1 MHSDRLR
8 SQIEFLLEIDKLK
21 SILRQTLLTDG
32 RRRENSAEHSWHL
45 SIMAIL
51 LAEYAKDHP
60 VDLFRVLKMLLIH
73 DLVEIDAGDTYCYDE
88 AGNADKAER
97 EEQAAKRIFG
107 LLPDD
112 QAAEFHHLWQEFE
125 LRETAEAKFAAAL
138 DRLQPLL
145 HNYQTDGRVW
155 QKHGINSHQVY
166 SRNQSIEEGA
176 PDLWQYAVR
185 IIVDCIDRGW
195 LAK

>member
-32 RRRENSAEHSWHL
+32 RRQENSAEHSWHL

-51 LAEYAKDHP
+51 LAEYAKGQP

-88 AGNADKAER
+88 AANADKEKR
-97 EEQAAKRIFG
+97 EKQAAERIFG
-107 LLPDD
+107 LLPND
-112 QAAEFHHLWQEFE
+112 QAAEFHGLWQEFE
-125 LRETAEAKFAAAL
+125 LRKTAEAKFAAAL

-145 HNYQTDGRVW
+145 HNYHTDGRVW
-155 QKHGINSHQVY
+155 RRHRVDSKQVY
-166 SRNQSIEEGA
+166 RRNQSIEESA
-176 PDLWQYAVR
+176 PDLWQYAAQ
-185 IIVDCIDRGW
+185 IILESIDRGW
-195 LAK
+195 LTK

>member
-32 RRRENSAEHSWHL
+32 RRQENSAEHSWHL
-45 SIMAIL
+45 SIMALL
-51 LAEYAKDHP
+51 LAEYAKDQP
-60 VDLFRVLKMLLIH
+60 IDLFRVLKMLLIH

-97 EEQAAKRIFG
+97 EKQAANRIFG

-112 QAAEFHHLWQEFE
+112 QAAQFHNLWQEFE
-125 LRETAEAKFAAAL
+125 LRETAEAKFAVAL

-155 QKHGINSHQVY
+155 RKHGINSNQVY

-176 PDLWQYAVR
+176 PDLWKYAVQ
-185 IIVDCIDRGW
+185 IILDCVDRGW

>member
-21 SILRQTLLTDG
+21 SILRQTLLTNG
-32 RRRENSAEHSWHL
+32 RRQENSAEHSWHL
-45 SIMAIL
+45 SIMALL
-51 LAEYAKDHP
+51 LAEYAKEQP
-60 VDLFRVLKMLLIH
+60 IDLFRVLKMLLIH

-97 EEQAAKRIFG
+97 EKQAAERIFG

-112 QAAEFHHLWQEFE
+112 QAEQFHNLWQEFE
-125 LRETAEAKFAAAL
+125 LRETAEAKYAAAL

-155 QKHGINSHQVY
+155 REHGINSNQVY

-176 PDLWQYAVR
+176 PDLWQYAAQM
-185 IIVDCIDRGW
+185 ILDSIDRGW

>member
-8 SQIEFLLEIDKLK
+8 SQIDFLLEIDKLK

-32 RRRENSAEHSWHL
+32 RRQENSAEHSWHL
-45 SIMAIL
+45 SIMALL
-51 LAEYAKDHP
+51 LAEYAKDQP
-60 VDLFRVLKMLLIH
+60 IDLLRVLKMLLIH

-88 AGNADKAER
+88 TGNADKAQR
-97 EEQAAKRIFG
+97 EKQAADRIFG

-112 QAAEFHHLWQEFE
+112 QAAEFHSLWQEFE
-125 LRETAEAKFAAAL
+125 LRKSAEAKYAAAL

-155 QKHGINSHQVY
+155 RKHGINSNQVY
-166 SRNQSIEEGA
+166 SRNQSIAEGA
-176 PDLWQYAVR
+176 PDLWQYAAQ
-185 IIVDCIDRGW
+185 IILDSIERGW
-195 LAK
+195 LEK

>member
-32 RRRENSAEHSWHL
+32 RRQENSAEHSWHL

-51 LAEYAKDHP
+51 LAEYAKGQP

-88 AGNADKAER
+88 AANADKEKR
-97 EEQAAKRIFG
+97 EKQAAERIFG
-107 LLPDD
+107 LLPND
-112 QAAEFHHLWQEFE
+112 QAAEFHW
-125 LRETAEAKFAAAL
+125 
-138 DRLQPLL
+138 
-145 HNYQTDGRVW
+145 
-155 QKHGINSHQVY
+155 HQ
-166 SRNQSIEEGA
+166 
-176 PDLWQYAVR
+176 
-185 IIVDCIDRGW
+185 
-195 LAK
+195 